1 MLKLFVLT
9 IGISLIKPKITEK
22 KTSNDKVLTCKT
34 LPICFLIKDVPD
46 NIANKFF

>member
-22 KTSNDKVLTCKT
+22 KTSNGKVLTCKT
-34 LPICFLIKDVPD
+34 LPICFLIKDIPD